1 MKISRLIRCLLLPVL
16 AAGLRAEEKPAGEPA
31 KSAGWLVDAMAEKTG
46 GSPDESKSS
55 AVPGDPG
62 PATKASLAGS
72 KLENGAV
79 NPLSPYLKAWITP
92 RDFELLKTKGS
103 GADPL
108 GVATGAGLDTKMLG
122 LLTPDVRANP
132 YLADLLPG
140 IPAGEKAPQSAP
152 AAPLPAPVAPAA
164 KNDAAPAKTP
174 GPPADVLKSQ
184 DDAKYFPQ
192 LKHF

>member
-1 MKISRLIRCLLLPVL
+1 MKFSRCFRCLLLPVF

-31 KSAGWLVDAMAEKTG
+31 KSAGWLVDAMAEKTA
-46 GSPDESKSS
+46 GSQDESKSG
-55 AVPGDPG
+55 AVPGD
-62 PATKASLAGS
+62 TRSTTNASLAAS
-72 KLENGAV
+72 MPEAGAV

-92 RDFELLKTKGS
+92 RDLELLKIKGS

-108 GVATGAGLDTKMLG
+108 SVATGAGLDAKTLG

-132 YLADLLPG
+132 YLADLVPG
-140 IPAGEKAPQSAP
+140 VPASVKAPQSAP
-152 AAPLPAPVAPAA
+152 AAPLLAPAAPAA